1 MENKS
6 FLSWW
11 NQIFLLFIKPWI
23 SFLKK
28 ILLNLKSQ
36 RFSPMFI
43 SRSFI
48 VLGFALRS
56 MIYFELIFKWMQ
68 GMNQD
73 SFLFH
78 IDVQLFQH
86 HLLKNDPGFPA
97 SVPTCKELGSHHSH
111 PYKKNTEQT
120 ENQWLFLDPTEKWD
134 CRANCHP
141 WNLERQVNLKHQSS
155 IF

>member
-1 MENKS
+1 MESNFS
-6 FLSWW
+6 SIH
-11 NQIFLLFIKPWI
+11 QASDIT
-23 SFLKK
+23 SKK
-28 ILLNLKSQ
+28 IWPNLKSQ

-56 MIYFELIFKWMQ
+56 MIYFELIFKRMQ

-78 IDVQLFQH
+78 IDVQLLQH
-86 HLLKNDPGFPA
+86 HLLKNNPGFPA
-97 SVPTCKELGSHHSH
+97 SAPTCKELRSHHSH

-120 ENQWLFLDPTEKWD
+120 GNRLFLDPTEK
-134 CRANCHP
+134 
-141 WNLERQVNLKHQSS
+141 
-155 IF
+155 

>member
-1 MENKS
+1 
-6 FLSWW
+6 
-11 NQIFLLFIKPWI
+11 
-23 SFLKK
+23 
-28 ILLNLKSQ
+28 
-36 RFSPMFI
+36 
-43 SRSFI
+43 
-48 VLGFALRS
+48 
-56 MIYFELIFKWMQ
+56 MQ

-120 ENQWLFLDPTEKWD
+120 ENQWLFLEPSETEVVGW
-134 CRANCHP
+134 AII
-141 WNLERQVNLKHQSS
+141 S
-155 IF
+155 ISGETGKYR

>member
-1 MENKS
+1 MKS
-6 FLSWW
+6 NFSSIHQDLD
-11 NQIFLLFIKPWI
+11 II
-23 SFLKK
+23 SKK

-48 VLGFALRS
+48 VLGFILWS

-78 IDVQLFQH
+78 IDIQLFQH
-86 HLLKNDPGFPA
+86 HLLKNNPGFPA

-111 PYKKNTEQT
+111 PYKKNTKQT
-120 ENQWLFLDPTEKWD
+120 ENLWLFLDPTEKWD

-141 WNLERQVNLKHQSS
+141 LNLERQVNVKNRSL